1 MISIQDPED
10 LLSIAL
16 RNIFSSR
23 IEEKEFYTN
32 VHNWNKKVVLD
43 IKSFYPLTVIFEGDE
58 IKFERGE
65 VKDADIILRLSLQT
79 LLDIA
84 NGREDPLSAA
94 GKGIIKLE
102 GLGNDSEKLVK
113 FYNIF
118 LVSMQKA
125 ANNPNINYYELNKKT
140 K

>member
-1 MISIQDPED
+1 MISIQEPED

-16 RNIFSSR
+16 HNIFSSR
-23 IEEKEFYTN
+23 VDEEEFYN
-32 VHNWNKKVVLD
+32 LVHNWNKKIVIDV
-43 IKSFYPLTVIFEGDE
+43 KSFYPVTVIFEGDT
-58 IKFERGE
+58 INFKRGE
-65 VKDADIILRLSLQT
+65 EKEADIKLRLEMQT

-84 NGREDPLSAA
+84 YGREDPLSAV
-94 GKGIIKLE
+94 GKGIMELE
-102 GLGNDSEKLVK
+102 GLGDDSAKLVR

-118 LVSMQKA
+118 LVSMQKV